1 MPALATS
8 TRSAALTSTQLCPM
22 ASLGSLPVWCG
33 VTVISLQVAGALS
46 SLLSNCMRSLP
57 LISSLQGS
65 AAAWAWVPSAS
76 APSIAAAIVLRI
88 RLIVSSFIGQDC
100 LYGQNFPPHPSVRH
114 SQTLVHQRARGR
126 VLQELLLLRI
136 QMMLDRERGERRLVE
151 SGQDQLLLARI
162 GVDVADRKD
171 PGEAGL
177 ELLGVDL
184 ERLLLE
190 RQSP

>member
-1 MPALATS
+1 MG
-8 TRSAALTSTQLCPM
+8 Q
-22 ASLGSLPVWCG
+22 GF
-33 VTVISLQVAGALS
+33 
-46 SLLSNCMRSLP
+46 P
-57 LISSLQGS
+57 L
-65 AAAWAWVPSAS
+65 
-76 APSIAAAIVLRI
+76 
-88 RLIVSSFIGQDC
+88 
-100 LYGQNFPPHPSVRH
+100 HPSVRH

-136 QMMLDRERGERRLVE
+136 QMMLDRERGQRRLVE

-190 RQSP
+190 RQSPLGDRSELRVQPKNTSSCSASSGSTVPSGARMLTPRSAPSS